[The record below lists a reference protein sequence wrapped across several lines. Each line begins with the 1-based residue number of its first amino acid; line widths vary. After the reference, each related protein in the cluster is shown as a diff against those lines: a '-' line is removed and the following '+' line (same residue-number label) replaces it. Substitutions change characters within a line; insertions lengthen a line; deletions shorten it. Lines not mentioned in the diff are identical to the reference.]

1 MKKPV
6 TSAIFIPKGDVM
18 KKVLFAAALLLMLA
32 VSANAAEEQR
42 PESITGKMAVKFGR
56 GVVNITTAV
65 VEIPKQTVVMGR
77 DMGAVGYV
85 VGPFSGIVM
94 TVYRAIIGTAET
106 VFFAVPAPGY
116 YDEMIDPEFVWQG
129 WEPKNQQAT
138 QPPTQM

>member
-1 MKKPV
+1 MREM
-6 TSAIFIPKGDVM
+6 SAIVIPKGDVM
-18 KKVLFAAALLLMLA
+18 KKVFCAAALLLML
-32 VSANAAEEQR
+32 VVNANAAEEQR

-65 VEIPKQTVVMGR
+65 GEIPKQTVIMGR

-94 TVYRAIIGTAET
+94 TMYRAIIGATEMI
-106 VFFAVPAPGY
+106 FFVVPAPGY

-129 WEPKNQQAT
+129 WGPKSVQSNA
-138 QPPTQM
+138 PPTQM